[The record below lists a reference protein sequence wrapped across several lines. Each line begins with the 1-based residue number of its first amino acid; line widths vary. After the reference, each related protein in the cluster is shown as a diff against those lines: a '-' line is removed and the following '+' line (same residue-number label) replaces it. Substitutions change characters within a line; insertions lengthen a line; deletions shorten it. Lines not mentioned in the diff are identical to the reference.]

1 MFHAVISAPMRF
13 FNLNPSGRILN
24 RFAKDIGVID
34 EYLSRTLLDSIHTN
48 LYMVG
53 SIFLAITVN
62 PLFILPISM
71 LSIVFLF
78 LRKIYLK
85 TSKNLKRLEGISKW
99 FQLNDNSAFKY

>member
-1 MFHAVISAPMRF
+1 MFNAMISSTMRF
-13 FNLNPSGRILN
+13 FNLNSSGRILN

-53 SIFLAITVN
+53 CIFLAVTVN

-71 LSIVFLF
+71 LSIVFL
-78 LRKIYLK
+78 LMRKIYLK
-85 TSKNLKRLEGISKW
+85 TSKNLKRLEGISE
-99 FQLNDNSAFKY
+99 Y